1 MPYCKAR
8 ILKIRLYIQTCF
20 RTLHSPLYQKEFQKK
35 SLSPLIYSVR
45 IPVFNS
51 NKDST
56 VRHHILI
63 LRNKLDNYY
72 RNEGKKINSDWLS
85 LKDIM
90 RFNHT
95 FKIEHPKILDRIISS
110 LKRWEVVVIVIL
122 LFINLFVIFRQNQCK
137 LSLIRSSNT
146 VFC

>member
-20 RTLHSPLYQKEFQKK
+20 RTLHSPLYQKEFQKEITIAIDIFGK
-35 SLSPLIYSVR
+35 DSG
-45 IPVFNS
+45 FNS

-72 RNEGKKINSDWLS
+72 RNEGKEDKFRLVIPKGHYEIQIIPS
-85 LKDIM
+85 
-90 RFNHT
+90 
-95 FKIEHPKILDRIISS
+95 KIEHPKILDRIISS
-110 LKRWEVVVIVIL
+110 LKRW
-122 LFINLFVIFRQNQCK
+122 K
-137 LSLIRSSNT
+137 
-146 VFC
+146 